1 MVASS
6 GEAGA
11 SRGPGS
17 RRATKRVRALAA
29 LACFGFAFL
38 LYAPSLDDYFLG
50 DDFDLVV
57 SFYGQPA
64 SYFLGLLWGN
74 ESGDVWKDWG
84 IDPGSGRGYLRPL
97 KIWLMSL
104 DLLVWGANPFGFH
117 LTANLLFALDV
128 VLVFLILESLFPGR
142 RHLALLGAGA
152 TAMHPIFAEIVPF
165 VTAREETL
173 ALLCVLAAFHAF
185 VGFRERGG
193 SPLAFHA
200 FFALGLLSKESAITT
215 LPLVVGWDLVHGR
228 LWPGRSVNRR
238 SALRIYGPTLAILLI
253 YFSLRFLA
261 FGNFKG
267 GDSGETDYLSPSAFL
282 AFPLR
287 FLASLFEPDLFA
299 FAGVPGVL
307 WIAGAALVATLV
319 AVAVRGVAR
328 RRWLELLF
336 FGPVWYLASMLVLYG
351 TYFSN
356 RHHPLLV
363 IGLVVFATLLLGE
376 LTRGLGR
383 ALDRTI
389 ATAALLACALAF
401 LPPTR
406 ATMRS
411 FGAAS
416 ETVRA
421 IRAQIEL
428 QTVHLPDGSSVL
440 VTNVPQLTS
449 PPWYFGWGFL
459 SALKLPFTESD
470 LANRVV
476 VVNPRNLTLTRSR
489 TPVPEHFDLRV
500 EIR

>member
-1 MVASS
+1 VVPSSSAAAASS
-6 GEAGA
+6 AT
-11 SRGPGS
+11 GS
-17 RRATKRVRALAA
+17 LGKARVLAA
-29 LACFGFAFL
+29 VALFGFAFL

-57 SFYGQPA
+57 SFYGQPP
-64 SYFLGLLWGN
+64 SYFLELLWGN

-84 IDPGSGRGYLRPL
+84 IDPESGRGYLRPL
-97 KIWLMSL
+97 KIWLMGL

-117 LTANLLFALDV
+117 LTANALFALDV
-128 VLVFLILESLFPGR
+128 VLVFLILDSLFPDR
-142 RHLALLGAGA
+142 RHLALLGAGT

-173 ALLCVLAAFHAF
+173 ALLFVLAAFHAF
-185 VGFRERGG
+185 VGFRERAR
-193 SPLAFHA
+193 SPLAFHV
-200 FFALGLLSKESAITT
+200 FFALGLLSKESAITA

-228 LWPGRSVNRR
+228 LWPRR
-238 SALRIYGPTLAILLI
+238 AEEWRRALRLYAPTLAILLI
-253 YFSLRFLA
+253 YFSLRFIA

-267 GDSGETDYLSPSAFL
+267 GDSGETEYLSPAAFL
-282 AFPLR
+282 SFHPR
-287 FLASLFEPDLFA
+287 FLASLIQQDLFA
-299 FAGVPGVL
+299 FAGVPGMGWL
-307 WIAGAALVATLV
+307 AGAALGAGLV
-319 AVAVRGVAR
+319 AVALRGIAR
-328 RRWLELLF
+328 RRWLDLLF
-336 FGPVWYLASMLVLYG
+336 FGPVWYLASMSVFYG
-351 TYFSN
+351 THFSN

-383 ALDRTI
+383 ALDRT
-389 ATAALLACALAF
+389 AAAAALLACALAF
-401 LPPTR
+401 LPPTLS
-406 ATMRS
+406 TTQS

-440 VTNVPQLTS
+440 ITNVPQQTS

-459 SALKLPFTESD
+459 SALKRPFTESD